1 MAIPNSQI
9 MSESKEKKQGGS
21 KMKSGHMAPY
31 TFRLAAE
38 DVARLEWVARRWR
51 TSSAA
56 VIRKLLADLARQE
69 GMPETDQDN

>member
-1 MAIPNSQI
+1 
-9 MSESKEKKQGGS
+9 
-21 KMKSGHMAPY
+21 MKSGHMAPY